1 MIFNI
6 IFFDNSLFFSFVD
19 TIDFSTFSVNLTMGE
34 LYLVI
39 SIWFD
44 NMHEKAAFH
53 PLLSQ
58 LNGNHVRDSNQ
69 DDNKNEINIDSQK
82 SYANYQANEISL
94 GNNGIGKDKNEGDKN
109 GGDKNREQGEDRGRG
124 ERWGERGGERG
135 EERGEKNSP
144 NEDIKMNKS
153 SNKDSSDK
161 LGSAERGPAEVNISC
176 ESYSQ

>member
-1 MIFNI
+1 
-6 IFFDNSLFFSFVD
+6 
-19 TIDFSTFSVNLTMGE
+19 MGE

-44 NMHEKAAFH
+44 NMHEKAAFQ

-58 LNGNHVRDSNQ
+58 LNGKHIRDSNQ
-69 DDNKNEINIDSQK
+69 DDNKNEINRDSQK
-82 SYANYQANEISL
+82 SYANYQANEKSK
-94 GNNGIGKDKNEGDKN
+94 GNNGIGEDKNGEDRN

-124 ERWGERGGERG
+124 GKGERGG
-135 EERGEKNSP
+135 ERGEKNSP

-161 LGSAERGPAEVNISC
+161 LGSAERGLAEVSISC

>member
-1 MIFNI
+1 
-6 IFFDNSLFFSFVD
+6 
-19 TIDFSTFSVNLTMGE
+19 MGE

-44 NMHEKAAFH
+44 NMHEKAAFQ

-58 LNGNHVRDSNQ
+58 LNGKHIRDINQ
-69 DDNKNEINIDSQK
+69 DDYKNEINRDSQK
-82 SYANYQANEISL
+82 SYENYQANEKSK

-124 ERWGERGGERG
+124 ERGG
-135 EERGEKNSP
+135 ERGEKNSP

-161 LGSAERGPAEVNISC
+161 LGSAERGLAEVSISC
-176 ESYSQ
+176 ESYSR

>member
-1 MIFNI
+1 
-6 IFFDNSLFFSFVD
+6 
-19 TIDFSTFSVNLTMGE
+19 MGE

-44 NMHEKAAFH
+44 NMHEKAAFQ

-58 LNGNHVRDSNQ
+58 LNGKHIRDSNQ

-82 SYANYQANEISL
+82 SYENYQANEKSK
-94 GNNGIGKDKNEGDKN
+94 GNNGIGEGRN
-109 GGDKNREQGEDRGRG
+109 GGDKNREQGEDRGK
-124 ERWGERGGERG
+124 GERGGERG
-135 EERGEKNSP
+135 ENNSP

>member
-1 MIFNI
+1 
-6 IFFDNSLFFSFVD
+6 
-19 TIDFSTFSVNLTMGE
+19 MGE

-44 NMHEKAAFH
+44 NMHEKAAFQ

-58 LNGNHVRDSNQ
+58 LNGKHIRDSNQ

-82 SYANYQANEISL
+82 SYENYQANEKSK
-94 GNNGIGKDKNEGDKN
+94 GNNGIGEDKNGEDRN

-124 ERWGERGGERG
+124 EKGEDRGRGGERG
-135 EERGEKNSP
+135 GERGEKNSP

-153 SNKDSSDK
+153 SNKDSFDK

>member
-1 MIFNI
+1 MQFPLTI
-6 IFFDNSLFFSFVD
+6 LFFFAFVD

-44 NMHEKAAFH
+44 NMHEKAAFQ

-58 LNGNHVRDSNQ
+58 LNGKHIRDSNQ

-82 SYANYQANEISL
+82 SYANYQANEISI
-94 GNNGIGKDKNEGDKN
+94 GNNGIGEDKN

-124 ERWGERGGERG
+124 GKGERGG
-135 EERGEKNSP
+135 ERGEKNSP
-144 NEDIKMNKS
+144 NEDIKMKKS

-161 LGSAERGPAEVNISC
+161 LGSAERGLAEVNISC